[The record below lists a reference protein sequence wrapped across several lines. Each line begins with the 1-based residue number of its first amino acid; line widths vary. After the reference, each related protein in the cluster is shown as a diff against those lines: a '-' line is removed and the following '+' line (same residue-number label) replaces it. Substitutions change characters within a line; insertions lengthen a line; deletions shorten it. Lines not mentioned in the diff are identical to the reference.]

1 MRMLLYALKILD
13 CCLKLSFVFQKKKNF
28 NLNKALFK
36 ANEAK
41 TKVAIK
47 ILYDI
52 NFNVEQ
58 IGNYC

>member
-1 MRMLLYALKILD
+1 MHALVCAQNTRLLFEIVIRV
-13 CCLKLSFVFQKKKNF
+13 SEEKNF